1 MALTEQDVLI
11 ALKDCYDPELPVNIV
26 DLGLVYAVR
35 ISPDEN
41 SAPAFPRQRVEV
53 DLTMTTRACP
63 AHSRILEQ
71 VRNRLAG
78 VPEISETAV
87 NLVWEPA
94 WTPSRISPQTRERLR
109 TNLRTKQDLIPFTG
123 L

>member
-1 MALTEQDVLI
+1 LAFTEQDVLN

-35 ISPDEN
+35 VAPDQN
-41 SAPAFPRQRVEV
+41 STPAFPRHRVEV
-53 DLTMTTRACP
+53 DLTMTTQACP
-63 AHSRILEQ
+63 SHTVILER

-78 VPEISETAV
+78 VPEIGETTV

-94 WTPSRISPQTRERLR
+94 WTPSRISQQARERLG
-109 TNLRTKQDLIPFTG
+109 IG
-123 L
+123 